1 MTKEKTLQRKRLD
14 IIVVLGTLMAF
25 APMAIDMYLPA
36 LPQIA
41 QHFGADAT
49 RVQLTLAAF
58 FLGFALG
65 QAFYGPFADRFG
77 RKPPLYFG
85 LALFVA
91 TSIAS
96 AFAPSVEMLI
106 ALRFVQALGACAN
119 GVIARAMVR
128 DLYEPRDAVRI
139 FSLLTLV
146 FGAAPVLAPLIGG
159 YILLWHGWREIFVA
173 LAVFGFVSLIAAA
186 WRLPESRPKDAVR
199 SLRLGSVL
207 RTYGGLLAHRDY
219 MGCVLVGGFSL
230 GGLFA
235 YISGSPFVIIELYG
249 VAPED
254 YGWLFGANSLGLV
267 LASQVNSRLARHYR
281 PQAILLCGI
290 AAQAVVGGLLVIQ
303 GATGAAGLYGVA
315 VPLFVY
321 VSCIGLT
328 MSNATAL
335 AMAPFAAF
343 AGAASALLG
352 TIQFGLAAVMSTL
365 VGTIHNNSALPM
377 AIVIAGCGIISL
389 SLYRWL
395 VARPRAAA
403 AAPGS

>member
-1 MTKEKTLQRKRLD
+1 
-14 IIVVLGTLMAF
+14 MAF

-36 LPQIA
+36 LPKIE
-41 QHFGADAT
+41 QHFGSDET
-49 RVQLTLAAF
+49 SVQLTLAVF

-85 LALFVA
+85 LILFIA
-91 TSIAS
+91 ASIAC
-96 AFAPSVEMLI
+96 AFAPSVEVLI

-128 DLYEPRDAVRI
+128 DLYEPREAVRI

-159 YILLWHGWREIFVA
+159 YILLWHGWREIFIA
-173 LAVFGFVSLIAAA
+173 LSVFGFVSLVAVI

-207 RTYGGLLAHRDY
+207 LTYGELLTHRDY

-254 YGWLFGANSLGLV
+254 YGWLFGANALGLV
-267 LASQVNSRLARHYR
+267 LAAQVNARLVHHFR
-281 PQAILLCGI
+281 PQAILLWGI
-290 AAQAVVGGLLVIQ
+290 IVQAVAGGLLVIQ

-315 VPLFVY
+315 VPLFIY

-328 MSNATAL
+328 MANATAL

-352 TIQFGLAAVMSTL
+352 TIQFGLAAIMSTL
-365 VGTIHNNSALPM
+365 VGTIHDDSSLPM
-377 AIVIAGCGIISL
+377 AIVIAGCSAISL
-389 SLYRWL
+389 SFYRGL
-395 VARPRAAA
+395 VARRRTAT
-403 AAPGS
+403 APGG

>member
-1 MTKEKTLQRKRLD
+1 MS
-14 IIVVLGTLMAF
+14 
-25 APMAIDMYLPA
+25 IDMYLPA
-36 LPQIA
+36 LPTIA
-41 QHFGADAT
+41 RHFGAEAT

-85 LALFVA
+85 LVLFLGS
-91 TSIAS
+91 SIAC
-96 AFAPSVEMLI
+96 AYAPSVEVLI

-139 FSLLTLV
+139 FSMLTLV
-146 FGAAPVLAPLIGG
+146 FGAAPALAPLIGG
-159 YILLWHGWREIFVA
+159 YILLWHGWREIFIA
-173 LAVFGFVSLIAAA
+173 LAVFGFVSLVAAA

-199 SLRLGSVL
+199 SLRLGPVL
-207 RTYGGLLAHRDY
+207 RTYGELLTHRDY
-219 MGCVLVGGFSL
+219 LGCVLVGGFSL
-230 GGLFA
+230 AGLFA
-235 YISGSPFVIIELYG
+235 YISGSPFVFIELYG
-249 VAPED
+249 VAPEH
-254 YGWLFGANSLGLV
+254 YGWLFGANALGLV
-267 LASQVNSRLARHYR
+267 LTSQVNARLVRRFR
-281 PQAILLCGI
+281 PEVILLAGI
-290 AAQAVVGGLLVIQ
+290 VVQALAGALLVIQ

-328 MSNATAL
+328 MANSTAL

-352 TIQFGLAAVMSTL
+352 TIQFGLAAGTSTL
-365 VGTIHNNSALPM
+365 VGTIHDDSALPM
-377 AIVIAGCGIISL
+377 ASVIAGCGAL
-389 SLYRWL
+389 SLMFYRGL

-403 AAPGS
+403 AVPSA

>member
-1 MTKEKTLQRKRLD
+1 MPPKRLD

-36 LPQIA
+36 LPSIA
-41 QHFGADAT
+41 QSFGAEPT

-85 LALFVA
+85 LVLFFGSSVA
-91 TSIAS
+91 CAY
-96 AFAPSVEMLI
+96 APSVEVLI

-119 GVIARAMVR
+119 GVIARAIVR

-159 YILLWHGWREIFVA
+159 YMLLWYGWREIFLA
-173 LAVFGFVSLIAAA
+173 LAVFGFVSLIAVA
-186 WRLPESRPKDAVR
+186 WRLPESQPAHAVR

-207 RTYGGLLAHRDY
+207 RTYGGLLTHREFL
-219 MGCVLVGGFSL
+219 GCVLVGGFSL
-230 GGLFA
+230 AGMFA
-235 YISGSPFVIIELYG
+235 YIAGSPFVIIELYG
-249 VAPED
+249 LAPEY
-254 YGWLFGANSLGLV
+254 YGWLFGINALGFV
-267 LASQVNSRLARHYR
+267 LASQLNARFAHRYR
-281 PQAILLCGI
+281 PQSVLLGGI
-290 AAQAVVGGLLVIQ
+290 VVQSVAGVLLVVESV
-303 GATGAAGLYGVA
+303 TGVAGFYGVA

-321 VSCIGLT
+321 VTCIGFV
-328 MSNATAL
+328 MSNATVL

-352 TIQFGLAAVMSTL
+352 TMQFGLAAASSTM
-365 VGTIHNNSALPM
+365 VGAIHDGSALPM
-377 AIVIAGCGIISL
+377 ASVIAGCGVLCLI
-389 SLYRWL
+389 LYRVL

-403 AAPGS
+403 VAPGL

>member
-1 MTKEKTLQRKRLD
+1 VDRKRLD
-14 IIVVLGTLMAF
+14 IVIILGTLMAF
-25 APMAIDMYLPA
+25 APMSIDMYLPA
-36 LPQIA
+36 LPTIA
-41 QHFGADAT
+41 KHFGAEPT

-85 LALFVA
+85 LVLFFGS
-91 TSIAS
+91 SIAC
-96 AFAPSVEMLI
+96 AFAPSVEVLI

-159 YILLWHGWREIFVA
+159 YILLWYGWREIFIA
-173 LAVFGFVSLIAAA
+173 LAVFGFVSLAAAA
-186 WRLPESRPKDAVR
+186 WRLPESRPAHAVR

-207 RTYGGLLAHRDY
+207 RTYGELLTHREY
-219 MGCVLVGGFSL
+219 LGSVLVGGFSL

-249 VAPED
+249 VAPEH
-254 YGWLFGANSLGLV
+254 YGWLFGANALGLV
-267 LASQVNSRLARHYR
+267 LTSQVNARLVRHYR

-290 AAQAVVGGLLVIQ
+290 VVQAVAGALLVLQ

-335 AMAPFAAF
+335 AMAPFAGF

-352 TIQFGLAAVMSTL
+352 TIQFGLAAASSTL
-365 VGTIHNNSALPM
+365 VGTIHDGSALPM
-377 AIVIAGCGIISL
+377 ASVIAGCGVL
-389 SLYRWL
+389 SLTFYRGFL
-395 VARPRAAA
+395 ARRRRSGTGPSA
-403 AAPGS
+403 

>member
-1 MTKEKTLQRKRLD
+1 VHRKRLD
-14 IIVVLGTLMAF
+14 IVVILGTLMAF

-36 LPQIA
+36 LPTIA
-41 QHFGADAT
+41 QDFGAEAT

-85 LALFVA
+85 LALFF
-91 TSIAS
+91 TSSIAC
-96 AFAPSVEMLI
+96 AYAPSVEVLI

-119 GVIARAMVR
+119 GVVARAMVR

-139 FSLLTLV
+139 FSMLTLV

-159 YILLWHGWREIFVA
+159 YILLWYGWREIFIA
-173 LAVFGFVSLIAAA
+173 LAVFGFVSLVAAV
-186 WRLPESRPKDAVR
+186 WRLPESRPADAVR

-207 RTYGGLLAHRDY
+207 RTYGELLTHREY
-219 MGCVLVGGFSL
+219 LGAVLVGGFSL
-230 GGLFA
+230 AGLFA

-249 VAPED
+249 VAPEH
-254 YGWLFGANSLGLV
+254 YGWLFGANALGLV
-267 LASQVNSRLARHYR
+267 LASQVNARFARHYR
-281 PQAILLCGI
+281 PQAVLLWGI
-290 AAQAVVGGLLVIQ
+290 AVQALAGALLVIQ
-303 GATGAAGLYGVA
+303 GTTGAAGLYGVA

-321 VSCIGLT
+321 VTCIGFV

-352 TIQFGLAAVMSTL
+352 TIQFGLAAASSTL
-365 VGTIHNNSALPM
+365 VGTIHDGSALPM
-377 AIVIAGCGIISL
+377 ASVIAGCGLL
-389 SLYRWL
+389 SLTLYRGL
-395 VARPRAAA
+395 VARRREPERA
-403 AAPGS
+403 PIG

>member
-1 MTKEKTLQRKRLD
+1 MQTKRLD
-14 IIVVLGTLMAF
+14 IVVVLGTLMAF

-36 LPQIA
+36 LPKIE
-41 QHFGADAT
+41 QHFGSDET
-49 RVQLTLAAF
+49 SVQLTLAVF

-85 LALFVA
+85 LILFIA
-91 TSIAS
+91 ASIAC
-96 AFAPSVEMLI
+96 AFAPSVEVLI

-128 DLYEPRDAVRI
+128 DLYEPREAVRI

-159 YILLWHGWREIFVA
+159 YILLWHGWREIFIA
-173 LAVFGFVSLIAAA
+173 LSVFGFVSLVAVI

-207 RTYGGLLAHRDY
+207 RTYGELLTHRDY

-235 YISGSPFVIIELYG
+235 YIAGSPFVIIELYG

-254 YGWLFGANSLGLV
+254 YGWLFGANALGLV
-267 LASQVNSRLARHYR
+267 LAAQVNARLVRHFR
-281 PQAILLCGI
+281 PQAILLWGI
-290 AAQAVVGGLLVIQ
+290 IVQAVAGGLLVIQ

-315 VPLFVY
+315 VPLFIY

-328 MSNATAL
+328 MANATAL

-352 TIQFGLAAVMSTL
+352 TIQFGLAAIMATL
-365 VGTIHNNSALPM
+365 VGTIHDDSALPM
-377 AIVIAGCGIISL
+377 AVVIAGCSAISL
-389 SLYRWL
+389 SFYRGL
-395 VARPRAAA
+395 VARRRTAT
-403 AAPGS
+403 APGG